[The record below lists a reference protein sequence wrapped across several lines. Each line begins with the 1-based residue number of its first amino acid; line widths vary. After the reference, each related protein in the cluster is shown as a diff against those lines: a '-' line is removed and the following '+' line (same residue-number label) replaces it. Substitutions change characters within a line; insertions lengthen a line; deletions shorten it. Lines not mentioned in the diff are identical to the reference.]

1 MKFDKLFGIAAI
13 IFALGYFMSSLPS
26 AEAYPQGP
34 SVSLGSNPIFSM
46 GGDSSG
52 TLLTVPSDQ
61 SIVISDVVLGASGSG
76 SNRNACTGVVN
87 ILNSSNTILASFRL
101 SSDTSPYYSSQSNI
115 AGQLSH
121 QFGSGILVQP
131 NDSLSIDISG
141 NCTINYTISGY
152 YAQP

>member
-1 MKFDKLFGIAAI
+1 MKIDKLFGIAAI
-13 IFALGYFMSSLPS
+13 ISSLGYFMSSLPS

-61 SIVISDVVLGASGSG
+61 SIVVSDVVLGASGT
-76 SNRNACTGVVN
+76 NNYTHACTGIVN
-87 ILNSSNTILASFRL
+87 ILNNSGTILASFRL
-101 SSDTSPYYSSQSNI
+101 SSDTSPYYSSQSNM

-131 NDSLSIDISG
+131 NDSLMIDISG
-141 NCTINYTISGY
+141 DCTVSYTISGY
-152 YAQP
+152 YVQP